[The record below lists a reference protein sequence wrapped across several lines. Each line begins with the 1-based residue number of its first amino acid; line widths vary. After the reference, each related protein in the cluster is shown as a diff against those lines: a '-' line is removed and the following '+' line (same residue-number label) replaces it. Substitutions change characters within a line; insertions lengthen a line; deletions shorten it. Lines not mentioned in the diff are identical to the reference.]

1 MTVMMLSRCGNVG
14 KLTRICATVSDP
26 TFPQLYPRMNPD
38 APFLVLGG
46 FADFILSGT
55 YANGHGAIIGLANVA
70 PVSSMLYHSH
80 KPSKPKHICPI
91 IACNSEA
98 LPDIPANPQR

>member
-1 MTVMMLSRCGNVG
+1 
-14 KLTRICATVSDP
+14 
-26 TFPQLYPRMNPD
+26 MNPD

-70 PVSSMLYHSH
+70 PVSFMLY
-80 KPSKPKHICPI
+80 KPSKPKYICPI
-91 IACNSEA
+91 TACNSEA
-98 LPDIPANPQR
+98 LPDIPANSQR